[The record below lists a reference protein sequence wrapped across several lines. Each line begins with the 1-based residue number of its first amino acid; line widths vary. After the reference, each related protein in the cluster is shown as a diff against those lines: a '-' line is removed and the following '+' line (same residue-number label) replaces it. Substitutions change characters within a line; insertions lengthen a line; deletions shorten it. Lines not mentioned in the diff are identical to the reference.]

1 MKRLILLCITLTM
14 LIMPAIGQE
23 KANATDAD
31 GTMYI
36 IPVNSDG
43 TLPTWKTQARMTP
56 GARLI

>member
-23 KANATDAD
+23 KANATDSD

-36 IPVNSDG
+36 IPV
-43 TLPTWKTQARMTP
+43 QQ
-56 GARLI
+56 RLGHFPPLYRREI